1 LNLSMKTA
9 KLRGTL
15 VPAYSINSVL
25 GDIPLI
31 GRIFTGEKGGGV
43 FAATYEF
50 SGNLSEPNIFVN
62 PLAALAP
69 GFLRGLIGI
78 LGIRNTDKP
87 TSNTTINPD

>member
-1 LNLSMKTA
+1 MNTA
-9 KLRGTL
+9 RLQGTM

-31 GRIFTGEKGGGV
+31 GTIFTGEKGSGV

-50 SGNLSEPNIFVN
+50 SGDLSKPNIFVN

-78 LGIRNTDKP
+78 LGRRNSDK
-87 TSNTTINPD
+87 